1 MFPDKIFLGMSLYD
15 IFLTI
20 GAVLALLIA
29 DSFATKRGFSV
40 ALQKGLL
47 LAGVGAIIVGYGFA
61 VLFQSVYSWIE
72 TGVFDLVG
80 ATFYGGLIGGAGL
93 FLLLWFFVL
102 GRFCKDKDEPKK
114 RFGELAD
121 IAGVVIPL
129 AHGFG
134 RLGCLFAGCC
144 HGKITDAWYAVPMK
158 LGGVWVNAVPV
169 QLYEALF
176 LFALSC
182 AAWLLMKYRQ
192 GEKRIPLLPV
202 YLTGYGVWRFFI
214 EYARADNRGETIL
227 SFLTPSQLTAVVLV
241 AVGIG
246 YFAVWFMCKK
256 RAKDGSRLI

>member
-1 MFPDKIFLGMSLYD
+1 MYPDKIFLGMSLYD
-15 IFLTI
+15 ILLTL

-29 DSFATKRGFSV
+29 DSFAVKRGFSI

-47 LAGVGAIIVGYGFA
+47 IAGVSAIVVGYGSA
-61 VLFQSVYSWIE
+61 VLFQAVYSWLE

-93 FLLLWFFVL
+93 FLVLWFFVL

-114 RFGELAD
+114 RFADLAD
-121 IAGVVIPL
+121 IAAMVIPM

-144 HGKITDAWYAVPMK
+144 HGRITDVWYSVPM
-158 LGGVWVNAVPV
+158 LIHGEWVNAVPL

-176 LFALSC
+176 LFAL
-182 AAWLLMKYRQ
+182 AGAIAYLIKTRQ

-202 YLTGYGVWRFFI
+202 YLTVYGVWRFFI
-214 EYARADNRGETIL
+214 EYARADNRGQTIL

-241 AVGIG
+241 VVGIG
-246 YFAVWFMCKK
+246 YFAVWFMKKK
-256 RAKDGSRLI
+256 RAKNGSQSI

>member
-1 MFPDKIFLGMSLYD
+1 MFPDKIFLGMNLYD
-15 IFLTI
+15 IFLTV
-20 GAVLALLIA
+20 GAMLALLIA
-29 DSFATKRGFSV
+29 DSMAVKRGFSV

-47 LAGVGAIIVGYGFA
+47 LAGIAAIVVGYGFA
-61 VLFQSVYSWIE
+61 VLFQSVYGWIE

-93 FLLLWFFVL
+93 FLVLWFFVV
-102 GRFCKDKDEPKK
+102 GRFCKDKDEPIK
-114 RFGELAD
+114 RFGDLAD
-121 IAGVVIPL
+121 IAAVVIPL
-129 AHGFG
+129 AHGCG

-144 HGKITDAWYAVPMK
+144 HGRIADVWYAVPMK
-158 LGGVWVNAVPV
+158 LGGEWVKAVPV

-176 LFALSC
+176 LFAL
-182 AAWLLMKYRQ
+182 AGVIWALMKTRQ

-202 YLTGYGVWRFFI
+202 YLTSYGVWRFFI

-246 YFAVWFMCKK
+246 YFIVWYRKNK
-256 RAKDGSRLI
+256 RGKQSFRSA